1 MIVNGVLS
9 DELSLNAGGP
19 QGSVLYPLL
28 FIIYMYMYMNG
39 IADKLL
45 GKTRLY
51 SDDTIISYSSSDLAK
66 IKIVLN
72 ICLKRLKEWALKWL

>member
-1 MIVNGVLS
+1 MWIKSYLVSRTQRVFVNGVLS

-28 FIIYMYMYMNG
+28 FIIYMYMNG

-51 SDDTIISYSSSDLAK
+51 TDDTIISYSSSD
-66 IKIVLN
+66 
-72 ICLKRLKEWALKWL
+72 